1 VIIKSFLRAFNG
13 SSKRIDTRCY
23 ACGMRRPLCLE
34 ACGFCV
40 ACCGGHD
47 DEDEQKSWWSR

>member
-1 VIIKSFLRAFNG
+1 MSLIKGLLRG
-13 SSKRIDTRCY
+13 ITGGRKKLDLRCY

-40 ACCGGHD
+40 ACCSGHD
-47 DEDEQKSWWSR
+47 DEDEQRGWFR